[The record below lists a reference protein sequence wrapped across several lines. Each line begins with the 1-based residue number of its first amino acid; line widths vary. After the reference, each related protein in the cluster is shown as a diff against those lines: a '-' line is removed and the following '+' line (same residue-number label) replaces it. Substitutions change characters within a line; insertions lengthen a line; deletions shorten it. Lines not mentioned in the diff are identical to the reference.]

1 MEAVVDEEGGTAV
14 IEYKINNE
22 KGKRKKNS
30 KRKLTI
36 VMGWWLNV
44 KKVEHDFEATINKV
58 T

>member
-30 KRKLTI
+30 KRKLTF

>member
-44 KKVEHDFEATINKV
+44 KKVEHDFEATIKKV